1 VGLLARRW
9 QDAQNGYAMRDR
21 HPNEV
26 YKKSTPQL
34 AAKQRAE
41 TLHRFYGDPLSKLP
55 GQAHRAAA
63 SKPDGRQ

>member
-1 VGLLARRW
+1 
-9 QDAQNGYAMRDR
+9 MRDR